1 MTGLDTQFDF
11 AAMQAQGNQAG
22 IPELYVLIMTP
33 LPLAS
38 DVTAELPPGQAQPL
52 EVHYRYIHR
61 LVEQGKVLL
70 IGPCMGEP
78 ATQGQAPVPPGIGI
92 LRVASRDEAEEIARN
107 EPFHTMGWRHNRVV
121 AWTPKFGTL
130 VELLSNITGTES

>member
-1 MTGLDTQFDF
+1 MNGSEPEFDF

-38 DVTAELPPGQAQPL
+38 DVSPSPAHPL
-52 EVHYRYIHR
+52 EVHYRYVHR
-61 LVEQGKVLL
+61 LVEEGKVLL

-78 ATQGQAPVPPGIGI
+78 TTQGQAPVPPGIGI
-92 LRVASRDEAEEIARN
+92 LRVASREEAEEIARN
-107 EPFHTMGWRHNRVV
+107 EPFHTMGWRRNTVV

-130 VELLSNITGTES
+130 VELLSNITGTER